1 MWISGRRILDG
12 RNNKRNS
19 PKTGGHLAC
28 LRNKMKVSII
38 EIEDGGD
45 MCMALEMVR
54 ELVAGTWAAT
64 KSWLM
69 FLLLW
74 KR

>member
-1 MWISGRRILDG
+1 
-12 RNNKRNS
+12 
-19 PKTGGHLAC
+19 
-28 LRNKMKVSII
+28 
-38 EIEDGGD
+38 
-45 MCMALEMVR
+45 MALEMVR